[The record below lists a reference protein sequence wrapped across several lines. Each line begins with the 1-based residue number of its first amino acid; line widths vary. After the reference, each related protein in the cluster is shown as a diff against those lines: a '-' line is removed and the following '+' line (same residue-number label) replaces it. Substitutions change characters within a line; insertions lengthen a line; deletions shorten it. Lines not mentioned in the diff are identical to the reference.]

1 MALSQEENKKFV
13 QVAHKIDPHSKL
25 LHVWELEGGV
35 SARVTALEIAR
46 ADGQTQ
52 KMIVRQYGD
61 ADLKRNPQVAVTEFN
76 LLQFLQSAGLVAPAP
91 YDLDQSGKIFP
102 KPYIVI
108 EYVEGKTEFAP
119 ADIDDYIPQLTTYL
133 SRIHHVDCSNLDLSF
148 LPQVE
153 RRYTELLS
161 DRPATLDESLH
172 EGHMRDV
179 LEAAWPLPQRNIPVL
194 LHGDFWPGNILWR
207 DGQLVAVIDWEDAA
221 IGDPVADLANTRL
234 EILWAFGI
242 DAMHSFTR
250 QYQSMASIDFT
261 NLPYWDLCVAL
272 WSVNRIDQW
281 GLDETTVKTM
291 REKHR
296 WFAGRA
302 FEQILLP

>member
-1 MALSQEENKKFV
+1 MRLSQEENKKFTE
-13 QVAHKIDPHSKL
+13 VARKIDPHSKL

-35 SARVTALEIAR
+35 SAQVTALEIER
-46 ADGQTQ
+46 ADRQTQ

-61 ADLKRNPQVAVTEFN
+61 ADLKRNPQVASSEFK
-76 LLQFLQSAGLVAPAP
+76 LLQLLQSAGLGAPAP
-91 YDLDQSGKIFP
+91 YYLDQSGEIFP
-102 KPYIVI
+102 RPYIVV

-119 ADIDDYIPQLTTYL
+119 ADLDDYILQFMTCLT
-133 SRIHHVDCSNLDLSF
+133 RIHQIDYSKLDPAL
-148 LPQVE
+148 LPQME
-153 RRYTELLS
+153 RKFTELLS
-161 DRPATLDESLH
+161 NRPVKMDESLD

-179 LEAAWPLPQRNIPVL
+179 LEAVWPLPRHNSAVL

-221 IGDPVADLANTRL
+221 IGDPLADLAIGRL

-242 DAMHSFTR
+242 DAMHNFTR
-250 QYQSMASIDFT
+250 QYETMASIDFT
-261 NLPYWDLCVAL
+261 NLPYWDLCAAL
-272 WSVNRIDQW
+272 WEVHQIAKW

-296 WFAGRA
+296 WFFGRA
-302 FEQILLP
+302 FERLSGQ